1 MVMRSI
7 SSRIFALTAAYA
19 LALHTLFAGMAPA
32 VHLSGAASL
41 TGAAICTGTPGTDQP
56 AGQDKE
62 DHSDCVL
69 HCLLVGAAMD
79 AWTPAPSGVV
89 VLLAPIGNRISLLQ
103 PIATLSHD
111 ATKNPQIPRAP
122 PLA

>member
-1 MVMRSI
+1 MVTRSI

-19 LALHTLFAGMAPA
+19 LALHTLLAGMAPA

-41 TGAAICTGTPGTDQP
+41 TSAVICTGTAGTDQP

-62 DHSDCVL
+62 NQSDCVL
-69 HCLLVGAAMD
+69 HCLLAGAAMD
-79 AWTPAPSGVV
+79 AWTPVPSGVV
-89 VLLAPIGNRISLLQ
+89 VLLAPIANRISLLQ
-103 PIATLSHD
+103 PIATLSRD
-111 ATKNPQIPRAP
+111 AAKNPQIPRAP